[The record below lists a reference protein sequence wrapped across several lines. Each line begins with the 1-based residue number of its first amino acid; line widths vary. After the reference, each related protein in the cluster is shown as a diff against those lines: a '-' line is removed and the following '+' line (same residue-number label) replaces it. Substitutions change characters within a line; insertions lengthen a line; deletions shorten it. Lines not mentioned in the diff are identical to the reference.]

1 MRRRKQQRRKQP
13 NRVRPAWHCL
23 RWSQL
28 GISGVVV
35 LSLCMLTVGYHVVDL
50 FVHPNIW
57 NTIVVLVM
65 IGFTGFVAFANIKWA
80 QAKRSRRRSRTA
92 NSRKAA

>member
-1 MRRRKQQRRKQP
+1 
-13 NRVRPAWHCL
+13 
-23 RWSQL
+23 L

-65 IGFTGFVAFANIKWA
+65 IGFSGVVAFANIKWA
-80 QAKRSRRRSRTA
+80 HSKRSRRRSRSA